1 MSDSET
7 GRLFGVFSKCPQS
20 KGRNMMLKHLSHER
34 LTQRE
39 MILAKCFDCMGGYID
54 GRIDCQMDNCPLY
67 PVMPYREQS

>member
-1 MSDSET
+1 
-7 GRLFGVFSKCPQS
+7 
-20 KGRNMMLKHLSHER
+20 MLKHLSHER

-54 GRIDCQMDNCPLY
+54 GRIDCQMNNCPLY